1 MLPRI
6 RLLLAC
12 WVVFVPLA
20 AEAAC
25 QAHSGPKVLPLVEL
39 YTAEGCNDCPP
50 ADAWLARA
58 AKSDPQSGAAYLAF
72 HVDYW
77 DEIGWHDRFGAELHT
92 QRQKL
97 KTLLNGGKRTIY
109 TPQVMVGN
117 EIRAP
122 WREKPRFTR
131 LLDTVRSRDAEV
143 SIGAAAKIEADRLL
157 VSLDA
162 TPTAGAGNGKPVWLW
177 LALYEDGLSTQIE
190 AGENKGKLLRHD
202 RVVRFLQGPWKLP
215 QGQWK
220 QVVAVPLHGIDI
232 GKSGL
237 VVFAETSND
246 TALLQSLQLPL
257 AACGTS
263 G

>member
-1 MLPRI
+1 MLPKI
-6 RLLLAC
+6 RLLLA
-12 WVVFVPLA
+12 WWIAFVPLVA
-20 AEAAC
+20 GAAC
-25 QAHSGPKVLPLVEL
+25 EARSGPKVLPLVEL

-50 ADAWLARA
+50 ADEWLAHA
-58 AKSDPQSGAAYLAF
+58 AKAGPQGGAAYLAF

-77 DEIGWHDRFGAELHT
+77 DEIGWHDRFGAALHT

-122 WREKPRFTR
+122 WREKARFSR
-131 LLDTVRSRDAEV
+131 LLATVRDRDAKV
-143 SIGAAAKIEADRLL
+143 SIVTQARIEPDRLL

-162 TPTAGAGNGKPVWLW
+162 TPAADAGNGKPVWLW

-190 AGENKGKLLRHD
+190 GGENKGKLLHHD

-215 QGQWK
+215 QQQWK
-220 QVVAVPLHGIDI
+220 QAVAVPLDGIDV

-237 VVFAETSND
+237 VVFAETSSD
-246 TALLQSLQLPL
+246 TTLLQSLQLPL
-257 AACGTS
+257 AACETS